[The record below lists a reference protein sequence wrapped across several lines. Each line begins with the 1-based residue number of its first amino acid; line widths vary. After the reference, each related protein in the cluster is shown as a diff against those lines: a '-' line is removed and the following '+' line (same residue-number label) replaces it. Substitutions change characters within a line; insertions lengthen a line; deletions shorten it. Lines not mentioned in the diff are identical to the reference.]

1 MHNIMADNRNR
12 PYMKHIPIICF
23 CLLLCILLSAC
34 QQAAFDGSR
43 VKNETEFTLS
53 FRSFNGAEFHTFDLD
68 KGDGIWVEIDC
79 EEGALSVTI
88 QKEDYAPVYSG
99 AEPLSD
105 GFKVEIQESGT
116 YQITV
121 TGEHAKGRAAF
132 SVIVNQ

>member
-1 MHNIMADNRNR
+1 
-12 PYMKHIPIICF
+12 MKHIPKICF

-34 QQAAFDGSR
+34 GQSAFDGSR

-53 FRSFNGAEFHTFDLD
+53 FRSFNGAEFHTFDLR

-88 QKEDYAPVYSG
+88 QKKGDAPVYSG
-99 AEPLSD
+99 AEPLSG
-105 GFKVEIQESGT
+105 GFQVEIQESGS

-121 TGEHAKGRAAF
+121 TGEHAKGSAAF
-132 SVIVNQ
+132 RVITNPK

>member
-1 MHNIMADNRNR
+1 
-12 PYMKHIPIICF
+12 MKHTPKICF

-34 QQAAFDGSR
+34 GQSAFDGSR

-53 FRSFNGAEFHTFDLD
+53 FRSFNGAEFHTFDLR

-88 QKEDYAPVYSG
+88 QKKGDAPVYSG
-99 AEPLSD
+99 AEPLSG
-105 GFKVEIQESGT
+105 GFQVEIQESGS

-121 TGEHAKGRAAF
+121 TGEHAKGSAAF
-132 SVIVNQ
+132 RVITNQK